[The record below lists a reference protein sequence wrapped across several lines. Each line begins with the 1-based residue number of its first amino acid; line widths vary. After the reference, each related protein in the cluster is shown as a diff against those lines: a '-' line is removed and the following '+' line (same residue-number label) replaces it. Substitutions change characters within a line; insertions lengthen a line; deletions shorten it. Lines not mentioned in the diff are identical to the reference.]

1 MVLRLKRVSRP
12 QEVAS
17 VPVGQGWEGAGVPAR
32 YTVELLTK
40 ATVAAG
46 TGTGVPG
53 VGGVVVKSS
62 V

>member
-1 MVLRLKRVSRP
+1 MVSSPHVVACVVS
-12 QEVAS
+12 
-17 VPVGQGWEGAGVPAR
+17 PVQGEAGSGVPAR
-32 YTVELLTK
+32 YTVEFSTK

-62 V
+62 G